1 MLVVGLGNPGERY
14 AETPH
19 NLGFMA
25 VDELARR
32 GRLRGW
38 RRVCESLTG
47 KISLAGLRLLLCK
60 PQTFMNLSGRP
71 VACLLRETDTP
82 PEGLLVI
89 CDDVNLPFGELR
101 LRPSGGSG
109 GHNGLEDIVTHIGE
123 NFPRMRIGSGPA
135 PEWADLAEFVL
146 SPFPEERLR
155 EVGSVLERVVEGLI
169 LLEREGWQRAMAR
182 VNVRLQG
189 GEGASENE
197 LEK

>member
-1 MLVVGLGNPGERY
+1 VLIVGLGNPGERY

-47 KISLAGLRLLLCK
+47 KASLAGLRFLLCK
-60 PQTFMNLSGRP
+60 PQTFMNLSGRS
-71 VACLLRETDTP
+71 VACLLRETDTS
-82 PEGLLVI
+82 PEGLMVI
-89 CDDVNLPFGELR
+89 CDDVSLPFGALR

-109 GHNGLEDIVTHIGE
+109 GHNGLEDIVAHIGE
-123 NFPRMRIGSGPA
+123 NFPRMRIGCGPA
-135 PEWADLAEFVL
+135 PEWTDLADFVL

-155 EVGSVLERVVEGLI
+155 EVGGVLDRVVEGLI

-182 VNVRLQG
+182 VNVRVQG
-189 GEGASENE
+189 EDGASENE

>member
-32 GRLRGW
+32 GRLRSW
-38 RRVCESLTG
+38 RRVCESQTG
-47 KISLAGLRLLLCK
+47 KISLAGRRLLLCK
-60 PQTFMNLSGRP
+60 PQTFMNLSGRS

-89 CDDVNLPFGELR
+89 CDDVNLTFGALR

-109 GHNGLEDIVTHIGE
+109 GHNGLEDIVAHVGE
-123 NFPRMRIGSGPA
+123 GFPRMRIGCGPA
-135 PEWADLAEFVL
+135 PQWADLAEFVL

-155 EVGSVLERVVEGLI
+155 EVGGVLERVVEGLI
-169 LLEREGWQRAMAR
+169 LLEREGWQTAMAR
-182 VNVRLQG
+182 VNARLQD

>member
-1 MLVVGLGNPGERY
+1 VLIVGLGNPGERY

-32 GRLRGW
+32 GRLRTW

-47 KISLAGLRLLLCK
+47 KASLAGRRLFLCK
-60 PQTFMNLSGRP
+60 PQTFMNLSGRA

-82 PEGLLVI
+82 PEGLLVV
-89 CDDVNLPFGELR
+89 CDDVNVPFGELR

-109 GHNGLEDIVTHIGE
+109 GHNGLEDIVAHIGE
-123 NFPRMRIGSGPA
+123 NFPRMRIGCGPA
-135 PEWADLAEFVL
+135 PQWADLADFVL
-146 SPFPEERLR
+146 APFPEERLR
-155 EVGSVLERVVEGLI
+155 EVGGVLERVVEGLF
-169 LLEREGWQRAMAR
+169 LLVREGWQKAMAR
-182 VNVRLQG
+182 VNARLQG

-197 LEK
+197 LDE